1 MSQKQNWEKIIYLA
15 EDDEDDRLL
24 FADAVEEL
32 NLPILV
38 VQTADGC
45 ELLETLE
52 KAKHLPETIFL
63 DINMPRKNGFEC
75 LKEIRN
81 GGSDFKNI
89 KIIMLSTSSSAMH
102 IRTAYNLGADYYA
115 VKPPTFM
122 ELKDLLKGIL
132 DRDLKSLRKEMEKKL
147 PAC

>member
-63 DINMPRKNGFEC
+63 DINMPRKTDLNALKKFETAVA
-75 LKEIRN
+75 I
-81 GGSDFKNI
+81 S
-89 KIIMLSTSSSAMH
+89 KI
-102 IRTAYNLGADYYA
+102 
-115 VKPPTFM
+115 
-122 ELKDLLKGIL
+122 
-132 DRDLKSLRKEMEKKL
+132 
-147 PAC
+147 